1 MIKYFKVIGVAF
13 GLLVLSI
20 FIPSSTVLSVFGN
33 VVYYGTPVVLLVLL
47 MRHTPWWVKWS
58 VAVIFIVMPFYIY
71 FFEELRLHWK
81 YHIWISSVGYPADW
95 EPDMQRK
102 WIEEYLSGVYWC
114 ASFYSMAF
122 LALFKF
128 GRLMY
133 LKWKKVIVR

>member
-47 MRHTPWWVKWS
+47 MRHMPWWVK
-58 VAVIFIVMPFYIY
+58 VVVLAIFFVIPIY
-71 FFEELRLHWK
+71 VYNNVEFSYHLK
-81 YHIWISSVGYPADW
+81 YHIYRRTVGFPEDW
-95 EPDMQRK
+95 DPDMQMECCKDFLWSIFWR
-102 WIEEYLSGVYWC
+102 
-114 ASFYSMAF
+114 ASFYSMTF

-128 GRLMY
+128 GRLVY
-133 LKWKKVIVR
+133 LKWKKGHR